1 MSISLH
7 MNDILDT
14 LVKTKH
20 IVNMPQTVD
29 VNDFIT
35 NIRFD
40 VFVSESFNIYLPI
53 NRFFINFLFSL
64 LLFINL
70 IYFLLKKLE
79 YKIMFFN
86 QNFFQFA
93 K

>member
-20 IVNMPQTVD
+20 IVSMPQTVD
-29 VNDFIT
+29 VNDSIT

-40 VFVSESFNIYLPI
+40 VFDSESFNIYLPI

-70 IYFLLKKLE
+70 IYFLLKNVE